1 MSDENGSLFAEADL
15 LGRYL
20 IRIPPN
26 HRVKLLYAKAMS
38 TMNIQME
45 PVDQR
50 LWNMIMHYPF
60 TLRIIDSGLAV
71 VRPNSAVR
79 RKIYT
84 MLSVL
89 ETSPEYCD
97 YFLPQVFGL
106 LYVVKVAFA
115 GARAILAALIGLVVL
130 KLMGVKGQ

>member
-1 MSDENGSLFAEADL
+1 MNDENGSCFAEADV

-26 HRVKLLYAKAMS
+26 NRVKLLYAKAMG
-38 TMNIQME
+38 TMNIQMD

-50 LWNMIMHYPF
+50 VWNLIMHYPF

-79 RKIYT
+79 RKIYA
-84 MLSVL
+84 MFAIL
-89 ETSPEYCD
+89 EASPEYCE
-97 YFLPQVFGL
+97 YFLPRRFGP
-106 LYVVKVAFA
+106 LYAVNIVLT
-115 GARAILAALIGLVVL
+115 GARAVLAAIIGCVAL

>member
-1 MSDENGSLFAEADL
+1 MSDENGSFLAEADL

-26 HRVKLLYAKAMS
+26 DRVKLLYAKAMS
-38 TMNIQME
+38 TMNIQMD

-71 VRPNSAVR
+71 IRPNSAVR

-84 MLSVL
+84 MLALL

-97 YFLPQVFGL
+97 YFLPQAFRH
-106 LYVVKVAFA
+106 LYVVNVAFA
-115 GARAILAALIGLVVL
+115 GACAAVAALIGFVVL
-130 KLMGVKGQ
+130 RLMGVKGQ

>member
-1 MSDENGSLFAEADL
+1 MSDENGSFFAEADL

-20 IRIPPN
+20 ISISPN
-26 HRVKLLYAKAMS
+26 NRVKVLYAKAMS
-38 TMNIQME
+38 TINIQMD

-71 VRPNSAVR
+71 IRPNSGVR
-79 RKIYT
+79 RKIYI
-84 MLSVL
+84 MLAIL

-97 YFLPQVFGL
+97 YFLPRLFGP
-106 LYVVKVAFA
+106 LYVVNVVFA
-115 GARAILAALIGLVVL
+115 GARGALAALIGLVVL
-130 KLMGVKGQ
+130 RLMGVKGQ

>member
-1 MSDENGSLFAEADL
+1 MSDENGSFSAEAGL

-26 HRVKLLYAKAMS
+26 NRVTLLYAKAMS
-38 TMNIQME
+38 TMDIQME

-71 VRPNSAVR
+71 IRPNSAVR

-84 MLSVL
+84 MLAIL

-97 YFLPQVFGL
+97 YFLPQAFGP
-106 LYVVKVAFA
+106 LYVVNVAFA
-115 GARAILAALIGLVVL
+115 GARAALAALIGLVVL
-130 KLMGVKGQ
+130 RLMGVKGQ

>member
-1 MSDENGSLFAEADL
+1 MSDENGSFFAEADL

-20 IRIPPN
+20 ISIPPN
-26 HRVKLLYAKAMS
+26 NRVKLLYAKAMS
-38 TMNIQME
+38 MINIQMD

-71 VRPNSAVR
+71 VRANSAVR

-84 MLSVL
+84 MFAIL

-97 YFLPQVFGL
+97 YFLPQAFGP
-106 LYVVKVAFA
+106 LYVVNVVFA
-115 GARAILAALIGLVVL
+115 GARAALAALTGLVVL
-130 KLMGVKGQ
+130 RLMGVKRQ